1 MKSLSLALMLLLV
14 WGGIKLPWEGRISSE
29 RSEIIY
35 GSDIPITFE
44 LRETIGQELSLAAL
58 GGFRAIVAN
67 FLWISVT
74 KSWEDQT
81 WTRVRTLADLAVTLQ
96 PRVLFF
102 WENGAWHL
110 AWNASVSVVK
120 YAEEGKSEERKRFE
134 SRKWIDAGIDMLER
148 GIRANPEKHGLYLRM
163 AELYWQRLED
173 FEMSAQYYRLALERQ
188 GAPSYTDRFIG
199 YALEKAGQYEKSLA
213 HWESLAKAPDFDQR
227 RKSHQDKVLE
237 NLEKLRQIVANGGQR
252 EPEVAPQSAGSPT
265 P

>member
-1 MKSLSLALMLLLV
+1 MKTTGLVLMLMLV
-14 WGGIKLPWEGRISSE
+14 WGAVKLPWEGRISTE
-29 RSEIIY
+29 RSKIIY
-35 GSDIPITFE
+35 GSDIPMSFE

-74 KSWEDQT
+74 KAWEDQT
-81 WTRVRTLADLAVTLQ
+81 WTRVRTLADFAVTLQ

-120 YAEEGKSEERKRFE
+120 YADAGKSEERKQYE

-148 GIRANPEKHGLYLRM
+148 GIRANPEKSGLYLRM

-173 FEMSAQYYRLALERQ
+173 YEKAAEYYRLALERP

-199 YALEKAGQYEKSLA
+199 YALEKAGNYEASLA
-213 HWESLAKAPDFDQR
+213 HWESLAAAPDFKER
-227 RKSHQDKVLE
+227 RQAHQEKVME
-237 NLEKLRQIVANGGQR
+237 NLEKLKRLLAESKQA
-252 EPEVAPQSAGSPT
+252 SAGN
-265 P
+265 

>member
-1 MKSLSLALMLLLV
+1 MKTVCLALLILLS
-14 WGGIKLPWEGRISSE
+14 WGAIKLSWEDRISSE
-29 RSEIIY
+29 RSKIIY
-35 GSDIPITFE
+35 GSDIPMTFE
-44 LRETIGQELSLAAL
+44 LRETLGQELSLAAL

-67 FLWISVT
+67 LLWISLT

-81 WTRVRTLADLAVTLQ
+81 WTRVRTLADFAVTLQ

-120 YAEEGKSEERKRFE
+120 YAEEGKSEERKQFE

-148 GIRANPEKHGLYLRM
+148 GIRANPEKYGLYLRM

-173 FEMSAQYYRLALERQ
+173 YEKSAEYYRLALERP

-199 YALEKAGQYEKSLA
+199 YALEKAGKYEESLA
-213 HWESLAKAPDFDQR
+213 HWQSLARAPDFKQR
-227 RKSHQDKVLE
+227 RRAHQEKVLE
-237 NLEKLRQIVANGGQR
+237 NIEKLKRIIADQ
-252 EPEVAPQSAGSPT
+252 
-265 P
+265 

>member
-1 MKSLSLALMLLLV
+1 MKSWSMALFLLLA
-14 WGGIKLPWEGRISSE
+14 WGAVKLPWEARISAE
-29 RSEIIY
+29 RSTIIY
-35 GSDIPITFE
+35 GSDIPLTFE

-81 WTRVRTLADLAVTLQ
+81 WTRVRTLADFAVTLQ
-96 PRVLFF
+96 PRVPFF

-120 YAEEGKSEERKRFE
+120 YAEEGKSEERKAFE

-148 GIRANPEKHGLYLRM
+148 GIRANPEKHGLYMRM

-173 FEMSAQYYRLALERQ
+173 YEMSAQYYCLALERE

-199 YALEKAGQYEKSLA
+199 YALEKAGKYEESLA
-213 HWESLAKAPDFDQR
+213 HWESLASAPDFEQR
-227 RKSHQDKVLE
+227 RSAHQKKVTE
-237 NLEKLRQIVANGGQR
+237 NLAKLQQIVANGGPV
-252 EPEVAPQSAGSPT
+252 EPEIPPQSAAPA

>member
-1 MKSLSLALMLLLV
+1 VKSLGLAVVLVLL

-29 RSEIIY
+29 RSKIIY
-35 GSDIPITFE
+35 GNDIPLTFE
-44 LRETIGQELSLAAL
+44 LRETLGQELSLAAL

-74 KSWEDQT
+74 KAWEDQT
-81 WTRVRTLADLAVTLQ
+81 WTRVRTLADFAVTLQ

-120 YAEEGKSEERKRFE
+120 YAEEGKSEERKQFE

-173 FEMSAQYYRLALERQ
+173 YETSADYYRLALERD

-199 YALEKAGQYEKSLA
+199 YALEKAGKYDESLV
-213 HWESLAKAPDFDQR
+213 HWESLAAAPDFKER
-227 RKSHQDKVLE
+227 RRAHRQKVVE
-237 NLEKLRQIVANGGQR
+237 NIEKLKKIIANGGPL
-252 EPEVAPQSAGSPT
+252 EPVL
-265 P
+265 